1 MFVIPT
7 EGHAVQVMHVVMNL
21 RFLLNAANIWT
32 GRAAG
37 SFFPRL
43 SWNLDIQFVTSFYG
57 RVCSEC
63 RIWIRLKFGT
73 KIVMLACDTLLCM
86 QWTVR
91 TRWGNNT
98 TTYTYVFIVKAACF
112 GRYWVIFM
120 VDISKYRKRTHT
132 VTNVT
137 LVVIWNL
144 IWNIVVAR
152 GIRRAVK
159 RAFAGVA
166 ESSVFF
172 RFRKKC
178 LAFSSVCRA

>member
-1 MFVIPT
+1 MLVTLT

-32 GRAAG
+32 CRAAG

-43 SWNLDIQFVTSFYG
+43 SWILDIQFVTSFDD

-73 KIVMLACDTLLCM
+73 EIVMLTCDNPLCM
-86 QWTVR
+86 QWTVQ
-91 TRWGNNT
+91 TRWRNN
-98 TTYTYVFIVKAACF
+98 TTYTYVSTVKAACF

-137 LVVIWNL
+137 LAVIWNL
-144 IWNIVVAR
+144 IWNTVVAC
-152 GIRRAVK
+152 GIIAVK

-166 ESSVFF
+166 QSSLFF

-178 LAFSSVCRA
+178 LAFSGVCRT